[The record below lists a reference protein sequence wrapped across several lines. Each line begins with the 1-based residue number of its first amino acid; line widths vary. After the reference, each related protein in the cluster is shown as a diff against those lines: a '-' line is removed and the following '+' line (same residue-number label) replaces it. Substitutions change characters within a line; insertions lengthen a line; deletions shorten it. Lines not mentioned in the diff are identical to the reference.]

1 MKTLFKT
8 LLVLL
13 FLSGTYFTTSAQQIF
28 PPLPEAKRP
37 HIKAEFTSEKIT
49 IDGKDNEASWQHAD
63 TAGHFTVAYP
73 KQGARATY
81 DTKVRLLYDNSNIY
95 FFVKCD
101 FPPGKKKIQ
110 VQNMRRDFGFS
121 DNELFEVLVDSF
133 KDPRLPVMAFCVTPY
148 GTQMDIMHYAD
159 GSYDYKWDAVW
170 KAASRIQEH
179 SWITEIAI
187 PFSTFRYPK
196 NSTEWSINFVRNIR
210 QFGELSGWS
219 AWPMAFNESR
229 MEYAGIVTNLNPPAG
244 KIDMRFEP
252 YTLVNSTSA
261 SNTPAKYKVQA
272 GGELK
277 YAINTNTLLE
287 GTINTDF
294 AQADADVQVINLT
307 RSSVFF
313 PEKRQFFLENS
324 SLFSIGKNGIIQ
336 PFFSRRIGLSD
347 GGNPLAINGG
357 LRLIQQDGKQSS
369 GLLIMKQSGDSTE
382 NGALFSVL
390 RYKRNISK
398 NFILGGMAVL
408 RENLAGPQQASYLN
422 PVGAVDAFWR
432 VNQPLFIRGMGSIS
446 GNTLT
451 HQKGSAFFSE
461 INYGTNVFGLDWF
474 ETVVSKGYQAQTGY
488 VARDNFINTQPNVS
502 VTIHKDWF
510 PKNVAFYYA
519 QLSADI
525 YNEASTGALQEAN
538 VTLTPFMLIFNNLAQ
553 VSINITSSSE
563 YLTEDFSPVRNI
575 NIAVGDYY
583 FNRYELYGYTNLGA
597 PFSAEARLSSGKY
610 YSGNL
615 NSYYISLRAA
625 PNPHAEFVVTYTR
638 NDFKNTGTTTASLTT
653 HLLAPGLRLAA
664 NPKLLI
670 SGFYQYNT
678 DARNGSLNARLSW
691 EYKPLSFI
699 YLVYNN
705 LDNHYHTP
713 FGVPQNQQN
722 GILKLTYIH
731 QL

>member
-8 LLVLL
+8 FLVLL
-13 FLSGTYFTTSAQQIF
+13 FLSGTYITTSAQQIF

-49 IDGKDNEASWQHAD
+49 IDGRDNEASWQHAD

-95 FFVKCD
+95 LFVKCD

-121 DNELFEVLVDSF
+121 DNELFEVLVDPF

-252 YTLVNSTSA
+252 YTLVNSKSA
-261 SNTPAKYKVQA
+261 SNTPTKYKVQA

-277 YAINTNTLLE
+277 YAINTNTVLE

-336 PFFSRRIGLSD
+336 PFFSRR
-347 GGNPLAINGG
+347 
-357 LRLIQQDGKQSS
+357 
-369 GLLIMKQSGDSTE
+369 
-382 NGALFSVL
+382 
-390 RYKRNISK
+390 
-398 NFILGGMAVL
+398 
-408 RENLAGPQQASYLN
+408 
-422 PVGAVDAFWR
+422 
-432 VNQPLFIRGMGSIS
+432 
-446 GNTLT
+446 
-451 HQKGSAFFSE
+451 
-461 INYGTNVFGLDWF
+461 
-474 ETVVSKGYQAQTGY
+474 
-488 VARDNFINTQPNVS
+488 
-502 VTIHKDWF
+502 
-510 PKNVAFYYA
+510 
-519 QLSADI
+519 
-525 YNEASTGALQEAN
+525 
-538 VTLTPFMLIFNNLAQ
+538 
-553 VSINITSSSE
+553 
-563 YLTEDFSPVRNI
+563 
-575 NIAVGDYY
+575 
-583 FNRYELYGYTNLGA
+583 
-597 PFSAEARLSSGKY
+597 
-610 YSGNL
+610 
-615 NSYYISLRAA
+615 
-625 PNPHAEFVVTYTR
+625 
-638 NDFKNTGTTTASLTT
+638 
-653 HLLAPGLRLAA
+653 
-664 NPKLLI
+664 
-670 SGFYQYNT
+670 
-678 DARNGSLNARLSW
+678 
-691 EYKPLSFI
+691 
-699 YLVYNN
+699 
-705 LDNHYHTP
+705 
-713 FGVPQNQQN
+713 
-722 GILKLTYIH
+722 
-731 QL
+731 